1 MNEELVIKGKQ
12 SFMGLEIPI
21 IEGGFGQGQ
30 KIILARDVAEI
41 HNIKLKEVNKLINNN
56 IDEFE
61 FNVDILDMKNN
72 KEFEVLV
79 KNHGIFNQN
88 SLNRANNI
96 YILSEQGYM
105 LLVGFMKTDKA
116 KEIRKQLRREYF
128 AMREIINSDEEL
140 KKQLLLKLYNGGI
153 DSIEAHKKLAEI
165 EVFKAKEEVVV
176 KLQDK
181 VNFAELMTDENN
193 CYDIGTVAKAIGIKG
208 VGRNKL
214 FEFLRDEKILMY
226 NNEPYQ
232 AYTDKFK
239 IIMVTNKKSGHMSS
253 KTLVN
258 GKGVKLIYKRLVQNG
273 YIIKK
278 TKEQILAE
286 LEQSEE
292 IA

>member
-1 MNEELVIKGKQ
+1 
-12 SFMGLEIPI
+12 MGVQIPV
-21 IEGGFGQGQ
+21 IEGGFGEKQ
-30 KIILARDVAEI
+30 KVILAKDIAGI
-41 HNIKLKEVNKLINNN
+41 HSLQPKRVNELINNN
-56 IDEFE
+56 LDEFE
-61 FNVDILDMKNN
+61 FGVDILDLKQVGSKDLFLESGLFTKAQWGNA
-72 KEFEVLV
+72 K
-79 KNHGIFNQN
+79 
-88 SLNRANNI
+88 NI

-153 DSIEAHKKLAEI
+153 DSIEAHKRLSEI
-165 EVFKAKEEVVV
+165 EVSKAKEEVVV

-181 VNFAELMTDENN
+181 VNFAELMTDKNN
-193 CYDIGTVAKAIGIKG
+193 CYDVGTVAKAIGVKG

-239 IIMVTNKKSGHMSS
+239 VIMVTNKKSGHMSS
-253 KTLVN
+253 KTLAN
-258 GKGVKLIYKRLVQNG
+258 GKGVKLIYKRLVDNG
-273 YIIKK
+273 YIIRK
-278 TKEQILAE
+278 TKEQILLE
-286 LEQSEE
+286 LDHSEE
-292 IA
+292 VV